1 MLFQLAVFLGGRMLK
16 KIIIVVLLVFIGKQ
30 VLSEPTIIKNNEVLN
45 MSLVGPRTEKVNF
58 RDYKQ
63 IFYVSVKTGSN
74 KQGDGSQQKPWKTL
88 VYALSVIKNASQT
101 RKYAVLTASGTYN
114 AGTIIMKKNV
124 DIYGGFCS
132 ENWERDILKY
142 STIIDGCRVRRVVV
156 GADDSRIDGFT
167 ITRGLARSHGGG
179 ILCDDTSPIVS
190 NNFILDNFVLEPK
203 DFDNKHIHQEGNIGG
218 GIACLYNAVPVI
230 RNNIIA
236 DNKTSIGCGGGIA
249 FFGWRRVPGDPDP
262 KVENNMISGG
272 KRAVVKDNVLVNNI
286 SGVNDVNA
294 SRSSNGGGIS
304 CAFEA
309 RPIIRNNVITG
320 NEARGNSDAGGI
332 YCEYFSYPE
341 IEGNWIVG
349 NVCDDDGGA
358 IYTMRMSQPIIKENI
373 LAGNKSRNGGVG
385 GIRLSKEGRA
395 LITENTIVFNL
406 SGGGV
411 LCIDSHMIL
420 ENNIIM
426 NNNGGGVIYSNRFTY
441 FVPSIIRKNIIQ
453 ENRGISFQIN
463 KNAGK
468 PLIVEN
474 NNMPGEYVEHENYD
488 RDPGFLTDS
497 ISGYIKSIQ
506 FNFIHYT
513 TNIISLKPV
522 GKGNK
527 LSGRVLH
534 LGKKWGVIKIL
545 KNNQIIV
552 WGDITSMSKEKLIF
566 EIIPGY
572 RKRSRK

>member
-1 MLFQLAVFLGGRMLK
+1 MLK
-16 KIIIVVLLVFIGKQ
+16 KIILAILLVFIGEQ
-30 VLSEPTIIKNNEVLN
+30 VLSAPAALKNKDILDI
-45 MSLVGPRTEKVNF
+45 SLTGPRTENVNF
-58 RDYKQ
+58 TDYHQ
-63 IFYVSVKTGSN
+63 IFYVSVNTGSN

-88 VYALSVIKNASQT
+88 VYALSVIENTSQS

-190 NNFILDNFVLEPK
+190 NNFIIDNFVLEPK
-203 DFDNKHIHQEGNIGG
+203 DFDDKHIHQEGNIGG

-236 DNKTSIGCGGGIA
+236 ENKTSIGCGGGIA

-272 KRAVVKDNVLVNNI
+272 KRAVVENNVILNNI
-286 SGVNDVNA
+286 SGINDFND

-349 NVCDDDGGA
+349 NICDDDGGA
-358 IYTMRMSQPIIKENI
+358 IYVMRMSQPIIKENT

-411 LCIDSHMIL
+411 RCIDSRMIL
-420 ENNIIM
+420 EDNIIM
-426 NNNGGGVIYSNRFTY
+426 NNKGGGVIYSNRFGY
-441 FVPSIIRKNIIQ
+441 FMPSIIRKNIIR
-453 ENRGISFQIN
+453 ENKGRALQIN
-463 KNAGK
+463 HNAGQTVIIEK
-468 PLIVEN
+468 N
-474 NNMPGEYVEHENYD
+474 NIPGEYAGHNNYNSD
-488 RDPGFLTDS
+488 FEFLKDS
-497 ISGYIKSIQ
+497 IHSNIKSAE
-506 FNFIHYT
+506 FDLIHYT
-513 TNIISLKPV
+513 TNITAFKPLV
-522 GKGNK
+522 KSEQLG
-527 LSGRVLH
+527 GRVLN

-545 KNNQIIV
+545 QNNHIIV
-552 WGDITSMSKEKLIF
+552 WGDLTSVSKKKLIF

-572 RKRSRK
+572 RKKSRK